1 MYILYIINKVE
12 NGKIEK
18 ELTTEEY
25 IDYICG
31 RFDEFVRAN
40 KRYVFGD
47 GLKMILTPMI
57 GDTEAYNYDNDI
69 IIPSSVIFFIL
80 YALRVMFLMKANYLL

>member
-1 MYILYIINKVE
+1 
-12 NGKIEK
+12 
-18 ELTTEEY
+18 
-25 IDYICG
+25 
-31 RFDEFVRAN
+31 
-40 KRYVFGD
+40 
-47 GLKMILTPMI
+47 MI